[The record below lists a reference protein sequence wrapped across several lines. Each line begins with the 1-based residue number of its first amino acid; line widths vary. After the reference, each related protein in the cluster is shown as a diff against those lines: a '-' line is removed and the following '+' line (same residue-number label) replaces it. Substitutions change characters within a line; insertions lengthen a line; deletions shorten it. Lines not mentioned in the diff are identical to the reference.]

1 MQTIYTELSN
11 FSAHDDDDEDRVNA
25 VFCSGAK
32 SGPLLT
38 FGETPEPRLGPD
50 MVLIRVELVSI
61 EAIDLIKLA
70 LYRSGLAEA
79 PCSGAVGC
87 QASGTV
93 EAVGAHVTRFRL
105 GDRVVGYHGCG
116 SHAELFAA
124 PEASTWHLPE
134 GLDPSIAAAAP
145 FTLAATS
152 DTLHTRG
159 KLQAGET
166 ILINHVTSSLG
177 IMTVQLALEAGANV
191 IGIARHPACDERL
204 RGIGLAHI
212 LNEGRD
218 DILARCLELTA
229 GRGVDF
235 VFDVSAGERAADLIR
250 LVVPGG
256 RYAALSAAGC
266 LGAADY
272 GRDGT
277 APAPQRLTIMPATPM
292 QDPVLHG
299 RVAKMLERVAKG
311 ELLLP
316 IEYEFAL
323 CEAAEAYDFILGGSP
338 FGHVVMRP

>member
-1 MQTIYTELSN
+1 M
-11 FSAHDDDDEDRVNA
+11 
-25 VFCSGAK
+25 
-32 SGPLLT
+32 LT
-38 FGETPEPRLGPD
+38 FGEMPEPRLAPD

-61 EAIDLIKLA
+61 EAVDLVKLA
-70 LYRSGLAEA
+70 LYSSGLAEL
-79 PCSGAVGC
+79 PCSGVVGC
-87 QASGTV
+87 QASGTI
-93 EAVGAHVTRFRL
+93 EAIGAQVTRFRV

-159 KLQAGET
+159 KLRAGET

-177 IMTVQLALEAGANV
+177 IMTVQLALEAGATV
-191 IGIARHPACDERL
+191 IGIARDPACHERL
-204 RGIGLAHI
+204 RGIGPAQI
-212 LNEGRD
+212 LNAGRD
-218 DILARCLELTA
+218 DILARCLELTG

-235 VFDVSAGERAADLIR
+235 VFDVSAGDRAADLVR

-256 RYAALSAAGC
+256 RYATFSAAAG
-266 LGAADY
+266 LAEY
-272 GRDGT
+272 GRDGV
-277 APAPQRLTIMPATPM
+277 ARGPERLTIMPAAPM
-292 QDPVLHG
+292 HDPSIHA
-299 RVAKMLERVAKG
+299 RVAEMLDRVAKG

-316 IEYEFAL
+316 IEHEFAL
-323 CEAAEAYDFILGGSP
+323 CEAAEAYDFILHGRP